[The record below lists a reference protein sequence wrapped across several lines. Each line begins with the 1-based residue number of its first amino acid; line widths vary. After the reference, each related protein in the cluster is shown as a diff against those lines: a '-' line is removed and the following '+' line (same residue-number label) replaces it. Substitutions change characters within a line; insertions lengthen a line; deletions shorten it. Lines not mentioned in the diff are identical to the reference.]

1 MAISGTKSK
10 AEIYSFLTPLAIAV
24 LSTSTKDG
32 IPHAAIIYFLPDE
45 ELNFYF
51 LTKSD
56 TKKSKNLERNNRAAL
71 TIVDP
76 KSPRTIQATGEVS
89 EIEEPEMY
97 TKIMEKIAEENAKG
111 NSFYWPPPLSKLDSE
126 GDLILYRFQ
135 PDWLRYADFTE
146 STSENVFYDVI
157 PSNN

>member
-1 MAISGTKSK
+1 MAVSGTKSK
-10 AEIYSFLTPLAIAV
+10 PEIYSFLTLMAIAV
-24 LSTSTKDG
+24 LSTSTEDG
-32 IPHAAIIYFLPDE
+32 YPHAAIIYFLPDE

-51 LTKSD
+51 LSKSD
-56 TKKSKNLERNNRAAL
+56 TKKSENLKNNNRAAL

-76 KSPRTIQATGEVS
+76 KSPRTIQATGEAI

-111 NSFYWPPPLSKLDSE
+111 NNFYWPPPLSKLDSE
-126 GDLILYRFQ
+126 GDLILYRFK

-146 STSENVFYDVI
+146 STKEYIFYDVI
-157 PSNN
+157 PAEK